1 MTVQMEDLELLEAVR
16 RFGLAQQDPVVEK
29 FKPSLR
35 DWGDA
40 WIDVERTGLPAAD
53 FLDDALA
60 RAVPQTRSLLETFVR
75 HRSRLRWE
83 QSYSKEDGVVP
94 DAMLEAYGFAEIL
107 GKQGPFVSE
116 SIRAGVGIYG
126 PNIEYPIHHHHPEEI
141 YIVLAGAAD
150 FMIGRAEG
158 IRKTAGDVLFM
169 KSNTPHGFRTL
180 DEAFL
185 VYYLWQGGDLREIS
199 SFG

>member
-1 MTVQMEDLELLEAVR
+1 M
-16 RFGLAQQDPVVEK
+16 
-29 FKPSLR
+29 
-35 DWGDA
+35 
-40 WIDVERTGLPAAD
+40 
-53 FLDDALA
+53 
-60 RAVPQTRSLLETFVR
+60 
-75 HRSRLRWE
+75 
-83 QSYSKEDGVVP
+83 
-94 DAMLEAYGFAEIL
+94 
-107 GKQGPFVSE
+107 
-116 SIRAGVGIYG
+116 
-126 PNIEYPIHHHHPEEI
+126 
-141 YIVLAGAAD
+141 LAGAAD